1 MKARM
6 GALSVLLAAVL
17 VTVLG
22 LGSVSAFGLEAPVFG
37 ESSMIQDPAAP
48 RDVAVAD
55 FNEDGYDDVVS
66 AVTGAEVDS
75 AGVAVSMGGMDPI
88 LSAPVMIGVG
98 GPTWA
103 VVTADF
109 DQDGHADVAASLGEG
124 VGIAVLLGH
133 GDGTFGE
140 PVIYLTS
147 GPVRGLV
154 VADMNADGWLDIVGA
169 EPEYPG
175 IVVMTGEGGGFCVG
189 EFDIAGAGNLL
200 ELSAGQLVGDALPD
214 IAAADNFGACIF
226 VLENTGSGFAT
237 TVTLPTGEQPRAV
250 AIADFDNDGNDDV
263 AASSSIASDVEIFL
277 GNGAGEFADPTVA
290 VAGDD
295 ARTGAIAVL
304 DLDGDG
310 DVDLLAVNATTG
322 GLVAFENDGSGN
334 LVAIESSSV
343 ASGPT
348 AIAIGNPNADA
359 VIDVV
364 VADYGDGCIRVI
376 ASPQTVA
383 FSAYRLPVPVPS
395 TLDTLEVAGA
405 TRYETAVE
413 ASKLAFD
420 GGSDHVVIASGE
432 NWPDAVTA
440 SALAG
445 RLHAPLLLTR
455 KDALPQVVA
464 DEIWRLG
471 ATDAVVIGGEAAVSK
486 AVVDA
491 LEPLVGTGDVS
502 RLAGATRYETA
513 DAVARE
519 VIALAGDTYDGRAF
533 VATGR
538 AFADALAASPLANVS
553 GAPVFLTPPEGR
565 AALQD
570 EMLSGGVTDVIILG
584 GLPAVGADV
593 EAEMV
598 SAFNAERVTRL
609 AGADR
614 YATAALVA
622 EYGVSTF
629 GLGWDGVGIATGT
642 NFPDALAGGTML
654 GSRGAVMLLSTPDA
668 LSAPV
673 GQALSEHADE
683 IHTVIFLGSTQAID
697 LVTRDAATS
706 ALR

>member
-1 MKARM
+1 MKAYKRIF
-6 GALSVLLAAVL
+6 AVLLAAVL
-17 VTVLG
+17 VAVLG
-22 LGSVSAFGLEAPVFG
+22 LGSGSAFGLEAPVFG
-37 ESSMIQDPAAP
+37 ESTMMQDPAAP

-66 AVTGAEVDS
+66 AVTGMDANP
-75 AGVAVSMGGMDPI
+75 AGVAISLGGTDPV

-98 GPTWA
+98 GATWS

-109 DQDGHADVAASLGEG
+109 DHDGHADIAASLAEG
-124 VGIAVLLGH
+124 AGVAVLLGH
-133 GDGTFGE
+133 GDGTFGDAAT
-140 PVIYLTS
+140 YLTS
-147 GPVRGLV
+147 SAVRGIA
-154 VADMNADGWLDIVGA
+154 VADMNTDGWLDIVGA
-169 EPEYPG
+169 EPGYPG
-175 IVVMTGEGGGFCVG
+175 VVVLTGEGGGFCVG
-189 EFDIAGAGNLL
+189 EFTVAGADNML
-200 ELSAGQLVGDALPD
+200 ELAVGQLAGDALAD
-214 IAAADNFGACIF
+214 LAVVDNFGSCVV
-226 VLENTGSGFAT
+226 VLENTGSGFVRVAT
-237 TVTLPTGEQPRAV
+237 LATGEQPRAV
-250 AIADFDNDGNDDV
+250 AVADFDNDGNDDV

-277 GNGAGEFADPTVA
+277 GDGLGGFADPTIA
-290 VAGDD
+290 AAGED
-295 ARTGAIAVL
+295 ARTGAIAAV

-310 DVDLLAVNATTG
+310 DMDLLAVNATTG
-322 GLVAFENDGSGN
+322 ALVAFENDGSGVI
-334 LVAIESSSV
+334 VAIESSSV

-348 AIAIGNPNADA
+348 ALALGNPNGDDVMDI
-359 VIDVV
+359 VI
-364 VADYGDGCIRVI
+364 ADYGDGCVRVVP
-376 ASPQTVA
+376 SPQTVIT
-383 FSAYRLPVPVPS
+383 STYTLPVPVPN

-413 ASKLAFD
+413 ASKLAFE
-420 GGSDHVVIASGE
+420 GGSDHVVIASGD

-471 ATDAVVIGGEAAVSK
+471 AADAVVIGGDAAVSET
-486 AVVDA
+486 VVEA
-491 LEPLVGTGDVS
+491 LKPLVGTGVVS

-538 AFADALAASPLANVS
+538 AFADALAASPLANAS

-565 AALQD
+565 AGLRD
-570 EMLSGGVTDVIILG
+570 EMLNGGVTDVIILG
-584 GLPAVGADV
+584 GLSAVGADV

-598 SAFNAERVTRL
+598 AAFNAENVTRL

-622 EYGVSTF
+622 GYGVSTF

-654 GSRGAVMLLSTPDA
+654 GSRGSVMLLSTPDS
-668 LSAPV
+668 LSTAV
-673 GQALSEHADE
+673 GQALTDHAAE
-683 IHTVIFLGSTQAID
+683 INTVVFLGSTQAID
-697 LVTRDAATS
+697 PVTRDAATS